1 MQDSY
6 LTMFKALF
14 HSNWQ
19 LPYAIYMLAF
29 NKEKKSFFWQYHRV
43 IVQNR
48 PIYQQKMGKIC
59 AVQSSHDQI
68 KLGLLSFLL
77 HIGKCITSVFNL
89 RNQPHLKG
97 GCTVRQIWIGKKVD
111 LHICRQCFFFAK
123 LNVEKNAETNLLLGD
138 IADKYANLIWSVG
151 CLNFS
156 IF

>member
-1 MQDSY
+1 MTRVLMQDSY
-6 LTMFKALF
+6 LTIFKALF

-48 PIYQQKMGKIC
+48 PIYQQKMGC

-111 LHICRQCFFFAK
+111 LHICRQCFFCK
-123 LNVEKNAETNLLLGD
+123 TERRKKMPRQ
-138 IADKYANLIWSVG
+138 IY
-151 CLNFS
+151 CLVTS
-156 IF
+156 RTTTMRI